1 LRERHGKAET
11 FRSSAGIARLRN
23 RTTEKQSL
31 FPLIS
36 GAKPGEESAHLTL
49 TAFHGKILVMPL
61 KYQTGFGNEFAT
73 ESVEGALPVGR
84 NSPQKAPLGLYAE
97 QFSGSAFT
105 VPRAGNKRTWT
116 YRIRPSVLHKPFRQ
130 IENKL
135 FRSTPFD
142 EVVTTPNQLRWD
154 PLALPNGPTDF
165 VDGITTIAGNGD
177 LFAQTGIGIHI
188 YVCNRDMEDRFFY
201 NADGEML
208 LVPEMGSLTIYTELG
223 VIEVSPGEV
232 CCLPRGLK
240 FRVTIGATGGN
251 PTGREGVNARG
262 YVCENYGAQFRL
274 PDLGPIGANGLA
286 NPRDFE
292 TPVAWY
298 EDREG
303 EMEQVAKFGGNLWAC
318 EIDHSPLDVV
328 AWHGNYAPYK
338 YDLRRF
344 NTIGSISFDHPDPSI
359 FTVMTSPSG
368 EAGVANC
375 DFVIFPDRWLV
386 AEDTF
391 RPPWYHRNT
400 MSEYM
405 GLIYGQYD
413 AKEEGFVPGGGSLHN
428 QMSAHGPDLDA
439 FEKASNADLKPQKL
453 SGTLAF
459 MFESRYVIR
468 PTKFAMDCAELQNEY
483 SEVWQGLKKNFS

>member
-1 LRERHGKAET
+1 
-11 FRSSAGIARLRN
+11 
-23 RTTEKQSL
+23 
-31 FPLIS
+31 
-36 GAKPGEESAHLTL
+36 
-49 TAFHGKILVMPL
+49 MDL

-73 ESVEGALPVGR
+73 EAVAGALPVGR
-84 NSPQKAPLGLYAE
+84 NSPQRAPLGLYAE
-97 QFSGSAFT
+97 QFSGTAFT

-116 YRIRPSVLHKPFRQ
+116 YRIRPSVLHKPFARR
-130 IENKL
+130 ESGL

-142 EVVTTPNQLRWD
+142 EVVTTPNQLRWN
-154 PLALPNGPTDF
+154 PLPLPEVETDF
-165 VDGITTIAGNGD
+165 VDGVTTIAGNGD
-177 LFAQTGIGIHI
+177 SFSQIGIGIHI
-188 YVCNRDMEDRFFY
+188 FACNAPMRDRYFY

-208 LVPEMGSLTIYTELG
+208 VVAEYNSVRFVTELG
-223 VIEVSPGEV
+223 IIEIEPGEIAM
-232 CCLPRGLK
+232 LPRGLK
-240 FRVTIGATGGN
+240 FRVELPN
-251 PTGREGVNARG
+251 GRARG
-262 YVCENYGAQFRL
+262 YICENYGTQFRL

-298 EDREG
+298 EDKEG
-303 EMEQVAKFGGNLWAC
+303 ECEIVAKFGGNLWAC
-318 EIDHSPLDVV
+318 ESSHSPLDVA

-359 FTVMTSPSG
+359 FTVLTSPSG
-368 EAGVANC
+368 EAGVANV

-391 RPPWYHRNT
+391 RPPWYHRNV

-405 GLIYGQYD
+405 GLIYGAYD

-439 FEKASNADLKPQKL
+439 FEKASNASLEPQKL
-453 SGTLAF
+453 SGTMAF
-459 MFESRYVIR
+459 MFESRYIIR
-468 PTKFAMDCAELQNEY
+468 PTKFAMDCAELQHEY
-483 SEVWQGLKKNFS
+483 SEVWQGLKKNFKI

>member
-1 LRERHGKAET
+1 
-11 FRSSAGIARLRN
+11 
-23 RTTEKQSL
+23 
-31 FPLIS
+31 
-36 GAKPGEESAHLTL
+36 
-49 TAFHGKILVMPL
+49 MDL
-61 KYQTGFGNEFAT
+61 KYNTGFGNEFAT
-73 ESVEGALPVGR
+73 EAVEGALPVGR

-97 QFSGSAFT
+97 QFSGTAFT
-105 VPRAGNKRTWT
+105 VPRVHNKRTWT
-116 YRIRPSVLHKPFRQ
+116 YRIRPSVMHKPFEQ
-130 IENKL
+130 IDSKMW
-135 FRSTPFD
+135 RSTPFD
-142 EVVTTPNQLRWD
+142 EVITTPNQLRWD
-154 PLALPNGPTDF
+154 PLPLPSEPTDF
-165 VDGITTIAGNGD
+165 IDGITTIAGNGD
-177 LFAQTGIGIHI
+177 VFSQAGISIHI
-188 YVCNRDMEDRFFY
+188 YACNADMTDRYFY

-208 LVPEMGSLTIYTELG
+208 IVPELGGLTIYSELG
-223 VIEVSPGEV
+223 VIRVSPGEV
-232 CCLPRGLK
+232 CCIPRGLK
-240 FRVTIGATGGN
+240 FRVKVSGGDASVNERASEPN
-251 PTGREGVNARG
+251 PKSTLPDGHVSARG
-262 YVCENYGAQFRL
+262 YICENYGSQFRL

-298 EDREG
+298 EDLDG
-303 EMEQVAKFGGNLWAC
+303 KFEQVAKFGGNLWSC

-328 AWHGNYAPYK
+328 AWHGNYAPFK

-359 FTVMTSPSG
+359 FTVLTSPSG

-386 AEDTF
+386 GEDTF

-459 MFESRYVIR
+459 MFESRYIIR
-468 PTKFAMDCAELQNEY
+468 PTKFAMETAQLQHEY
-483 SEVWQGLKKNFS
+483 SEVWQGLKKNFQPKQ

>member
-1 LRERHGKAET
+1 
-11 FRSSAGIARLRN
+11 
-23 RTTEKQSL
+23 
-31 FPLIS
+31 
-36 GAKPGEESAHLTL
+36 
-49 TAFHGKILVMPL
+49 MDL

-73 ESVEGALPVGR
+73 EAVEGALPVGR
-84 NSPQKAPLGLYAE
+84 NSPQRAPLGLYAE
-97 QFSGSAFT
+97 QFSGTAFT
-105 VPRAGNKRTWT
+105 APRATNKRTWT
-116 YRIRPSVLHKPFRQ
+116 YRIRPSVLHKPFRR
-130 IENKL
+130 IDAGRFE
-135 FRSTPFD
+135 SSPFD
-142 EVVTTPNQLRWD
+142 KIPTTPNQLRWD
-154 PLALPNGPTDF
+154 PLPLPTEQTDF
-165 VDGITTIAGNGD
+165 IDGITTIAGNGD
-177 LFAQTGIGIHI
+177 SFSQFGMAVHI
-188 YVCNRDMEDRFFY
+188 YACNASMTDRFFY

-208 LVPEMGSLTIYTELG
+208 IVPEMGALTIYTELG
-223 VIEVSPGEV
+223 VIEVGPGEV

-240 FRVTIGATGGN
+240 FRVDLSEPPALAGGQLAN
-251 PTGREGVNARG
+251 REDSSRVTNLPPADAGGSDLARG
-262 YVCENYGAQFRL
+262 YICENYGQQFRL

-298 EDREG
+298 EDKDG
-303 EMEQVAKFGGNLWAC
+303 ECEIVAKFGGNLWSC
-318 EIDHSPLDVV
+318 TTDHSPLDVV

-359 FTVMTSPSG
+359 FTVLTSPSDLHG
-368 EAGVANC
+368 TANC

-413 AKEEGFVPGGGSLHN
+413 AKETGFVPGGGSLHN

-439 FEKASNADLKPQKL
+439 FEKASNAELKPQKL

-459 MFESRYVIR
+459 MFESRYIIR
-468 PTKFAMDCAELQNEY
+468 PTRFAMDCAELQHEY
-483 SEVWQGLKKNFS
+483 SEVWQGLKKNFSK

>member
-1 LRERHGKAET
+1 MDLR
-11 FRSSAGIARLRN
+11 
-23 RTTEKQSL
+23 
-31 FPLIS
+31 
-36 GAKPGEESAHLTL
+36 
-49 TAFHGKILVMPL
+49 
-61 KYQTGFGNEFAT
+61 YQTGFGNEFAT
-73 ESVEGALPVGR
+73 EVVAGALPVGR
-84 NSPQKAPLGLYAE
+84 NSPQRAPLGLYAE
-97 QFSGSAFT
+97 QFSGTAFT
-105 VPRAGNKRTWT
+105 APRDRNKRTWT

-130 IENKL
+130 IENRL
-135 FRSTPFD
+135 FRSSPFD

-154 PLALPNGPTDF
+154 PLPPPVERTDF
-165 VDGITTIAGNGD
+165 IDGITTIAGNGD
-177 LFAQTGIGIHI
+177 SFAQFGMAVHI
-188 YVCNRDMEDRFFY
+188 YACNADMKERFFY
-201 NADGEML
+201 NADAEML
-208 LVPEMGSLTIYTELG
+208 IVPEMGGLRISTELG
-223 VIEVSPGEV
+223 VVDIGPGEV

-240 FRVTIGATGGN
+240 FRVEIGAEPPASAGGGGSSVSN
-251 PTGREGVNARG
+251 VESSSGAVPPAHAGGSARG
-262 YVCENYGAQFRL
+262 YICENYGQQFRL
-274 PDLGPIGANGLA
+274 PDLGPMGANGLA

-298 EDREG
+298 EDIEG
-303 EMEQVAKFGGNLWAC
+303 ECEIVAKFGGNLWSC
-318 EIDHSPLDVV
+318 TTDHSPLDVV

-359 FTVMTSPSG
+359 FTVLTSPSDLHG
-368 EAGVANC
+368 TANV

-439 FEKASNADLKPQKL
+439 FDKASDADLKPQKL

-459 MFESRYVIR
+459 MFESRYIIR
-468 PTKFAMDCAELQNEY
+468 PTKFAMETAQLQHEY
-483 SEVWQGLKKNFS
+483 SEVWQGLKKNFKLP